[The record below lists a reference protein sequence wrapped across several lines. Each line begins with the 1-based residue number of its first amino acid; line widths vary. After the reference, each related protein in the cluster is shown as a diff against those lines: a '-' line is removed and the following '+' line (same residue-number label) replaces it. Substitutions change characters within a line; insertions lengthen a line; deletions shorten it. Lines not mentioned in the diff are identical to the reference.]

1 MVHLQIIS
9 KVLKSGDPTIII
21 NNDLTAEQFIGY
33 EDYYDFIMDH
43 YRRYGN
49 VPDIAT
55 FLDNFQD
62 FELLDVAE
70 SDKYLVDKIQEEYL
84 YAKMVPILQT
94 CASMLTN
101 QSSIEALDYLK
112 GEIINMTPGGST
124 YGVNIIKDARL
135 RYEEHVQKRDSE
147 DPWMYSTGFPEL
159 DDKIGGLAL
168 GEEFVVIVAR
178 TNQGKSWI
186 LTEMATHIWGLG
198 CNVGYISPEMSSN
211 AIGYRFDTLYAHFS
225 NSDLFRGVP
234 VTNYEDY
241 ITDLSNNSDHDFIVA
256 TPADFNKRITISK
269 LRNFCLQCNLN
280 LLCIDGITYLADE
293 RYKRGDNKTTSLT
306 NISEDLMELSLELK
320 IPIITVVQAN
330 RSAVEMDEGV
340 PELESIRDSDGIAY
354 NASKVI
360 SIRQHGE
367 NLHMEIKKNRN
378 GPVNVRFS
386 YRWDIDH
393 GTFDYNVRDGEY
405 SESTSSSSHYSTSS
419 SSNNSN
425 SVNPANSRPPV
436 KARKGAVDIFS

>member
-124 YGVNIIKDARL
+124 YGVNIIKQADL
-135 RYEEHVQKRDSE
+135 RYEEHVQKRDAE
-147 DPWMYSTGFPEL
+147 TPWMYSTGFPEL
-159 DDKIGGLAL
+159 DDKIGGLSL

-198 CNVGYISPEMSSN
+198 CNVGYISPEMSYN

-241 ITDLSNNSDHDFIVA
+241 IQDLKQNDEHDFIVA
-256 TPADFNKRITISK
+256 TPVDFNKRITISK

-320 IPIITVVQAN
+320 IPIVTVVQAN
-330 RSAVEMDEGV
+330 RSATESEEGV

-360 SIRQHGE
+360 SIRQQGE

-393 GTFDYNVRDGEY
+393 GTFEYNVRDGEY
-405 SESTSSSSHYSTSS
+405 SETTATQNRYTSSTSSDSGSATT
-419 SSNNSN
+419 
-425 SVNPANSRPPV
+425 PTRPPV